1 MHLSY
6 LIIQLLKYEPAF
18 RSLLS
23 EQSLDVEAGRRG
35 SEYWERD
42 LMTNEQPLE
51 NVLLLSL
58 LPDVVIT
65 L

>member
-1 MHLSY
+1 MNLPSV
-6 LIIQLLKYEPAF
+6 LCC
-18 RSLLS
+18 RSR
-23 EQSLDVEAGRRG
+23 SLDVEAGRRG